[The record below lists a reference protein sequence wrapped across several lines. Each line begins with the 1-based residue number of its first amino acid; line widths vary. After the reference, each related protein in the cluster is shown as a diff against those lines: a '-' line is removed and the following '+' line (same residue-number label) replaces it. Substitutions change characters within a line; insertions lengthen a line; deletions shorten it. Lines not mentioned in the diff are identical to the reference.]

1 LRTLSNTSKTL
12 HFSVVFAKYAQNKPF
27 RPNSRWNYSFFC
39 YNSRMEIRDAKVTDV
54 PVIHTL
60 ISNYAQLDRMLFR
73 SHADIY
79 ENLQQFKVVIE
90 SNTPIACC
98 ALQVVWKDLAEI
110 KSIAVDNSFAG
121 KGIGKQ
127 LVEAHLDQA
136 SDLGLKK
143 VFTLTLEPG
152 FFEKIGF
159 EIIDKGKLPMKVW
172 SDCARCSKQDHCDE
186 TAMIYKIP

>member
-1 LRTLSNTSKTL
+1 
-12 HFSVVFAKYAQNKPF
+12 
-27 RPNSRWNYSFFC
+27 
-39 YNSRMEIRDAKVTDV
+39 MEIRDAKVTDV
-54 PVIHTL
+54 PYIHAL
-60 ISNYAQLDRMLFR
+60 ISSYAQLDRMLFR

-79 ENLQQFKVVIE
+79 ENLQQFKVAID

-110 KSIAVDNSFAG
+110 KSIAVDKSFAG
-121 KGIGKQ
+121 KGIGRE
-127 LVEAHLDQA
+127 LIAAHLAQA
-136 SDLGLKK
+136 SNLGLKK

-159 EIIDKGKLPMKVW
+159 KIITKDKLPMKVW

-186 TAMIYKIP
+186 TAMIYSINPTK